1 MDRSSLNTTDTR
13 NGQVP
18 ETATSHILRFQCRDR
33 VGLVADLARLMA
45 EQGWFIAA
53 SRTFGDEAE
62 GQFFARLVIRD
73 GEKAGDLKG
82 LEAALVDMARS
93 EGPGAAWSL
102 YGEDTP
108 VRTLLMVSKSDHC
121 ANMLISAA
129 RREEIPIEPV
139 AIVSNHPDLGPAL
152 AHFGLPYHQVPVTAD
167 TKAAAEARLFEIIEQ
182 TGAELVVL
190 ARYMQVL
197 SDEACQRMAG
207 MCINIHHSFLP
218 SFKGARPYHQA
229 HARGVKVIGATAHYV
244 TADLDEGPIITQV
257 TEPVDHAQSP
267 ADMIRIGRHL
277 ESAALMQAVR
287 AHAQRRVFLS
297 GRRTVI
303 LN

>member
-1 MDRSSLNTTDTR
+1 MDDDA
-13 NGQVP
+13 P
-18 ETATSHILRFQCRDR
+18 SHVLRFTCRDR
-33 VGLVADLARLMA
+33 VGLIADLARLMA
-45 EQGWFIAA
+45 EHGWFIAA
-53 SRTFGDEAE
+53 SRTFGDETE
-62 GQFFARLVIRD
+62 GRFFARLVVR
-73 GEKAGDLKG
+73 GAEAGGDKTG
-82 LEAALVDMARS
+82 LEAALDAMV
-93 EGPGAAWSL
+93 EGEQDGASWSL
-102 YGEDTP
+102 HAEGA
-108 VRTLLMVSKSDHC
+108 RLKTLLLVSKSDHC

-129 RREEIPIEPV
+129 RRGEIPIEPV

-152 AHFGLPYHQVPVTAD
+152 AHFGLPYHHVPVTPD
-167 TKAAAEARLFEIIEQ
+167 TKSTAEERLFDLKGQ
-182 TGAELVVL
+182 TGADLVVL

-197 SDEACQRMAG
+197 SDNACKRLAG
-207 MCINIHHSFLP
+207 QCINIHHSFLP

-257 TEPVDHAQSP
+257 TEPVSHVHGP

-277 ESAALMQAVR
+277 EAAALMQAVR
-287 AHAQRRVFLS
+287 AHAEQRVFLS